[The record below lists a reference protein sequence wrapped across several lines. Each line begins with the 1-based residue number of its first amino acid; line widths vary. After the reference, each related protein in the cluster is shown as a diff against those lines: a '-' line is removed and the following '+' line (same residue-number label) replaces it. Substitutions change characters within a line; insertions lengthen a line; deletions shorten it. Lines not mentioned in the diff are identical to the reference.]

1 MAKLFPLTIAAV
13 VATGAVVMVTS
24 ASSAAA
30 EQADAP
36 SSLVEDYTHPNAE
49 GILAQHQL
57 KVFKGDGHIMF
68 DSAKT
73 YDEVGECAPGLL
85 QIEKS
90 LDVEPYGIF
99 YCFKTI
105 GTKGFLTLEVPATFG
120 VRGGSEAITA
130 TAKLPDGT
138 VLAPYE
144 VDPNE
149 RVAIEPGT
157 GNETPQAILVELRM
171 D

>member
-1 MAKLFPLTIAAV
+1 MKKIGPLTGAAV
-13 VATGAVVMVTS
+13 LATGAVVMVTS
-24 ASSAAA
+24 TGSSAA
-30 EQADAP
+30 EEADAP
-36 SSLVEDYTHPNAE
+36 SSIVEDYTHPNAD
-49 GILAQHQL
+49 GILAQHGL

-68 DSAKT
+68 DSAKS
-73 YDEVGECAPGLL
+73 YDEPECTPGLL
-85 QIEKS
+85 QVEKS
-90 LDVEPYGIF
+90 LDVEPYGVY
-99 YCFKTI
+99 YCFRTI
-105 GTKGFLTLEVPATFG
+105 GSKGFLTLEVPGTFG

-138 VLAPYE
+138 TLPPYE

-157 GNETPQAILVELRM
+157 GNEAPQAILVELRM

>member
-1 MAKLFPLTIAAV
+1 MKKIGPLAGAAV
-13 VATGAVVMVTS
+13 LATGAVIMVTTAS
-24 ASSAAA
+24 SSAAEEA
-30 EQADAP
+30 EDP
-36 SSLVEDYTHPNAE
+36 SSIVEDYTHPNADT
-49 GILAQHQL
+49 ILAQYGL

-73 YDEVGECAPGLL
+73 YDEPECTAGLL
-85 QIEKS
+85 QVEKT
-90 LDVEPYGIF
+90 LDVEPYGMY

-105 GTKGFLTLEVPATFG
+105 GTKGFLTLEVPGTFG
-120 VRGGSEAITA
+120 VRGGSEAIIA
-130 TAKLPDGT
+130 TAQLPDGT
-138 VLAPYE
+138 VLPPYE

-157 GNETPQAILVELRM
+157 GSEPPQAILVELRM

>member
-1 MAKLFPLTIAAV
+1 MKKIGPLAGAAV
-13 VATGAVVMVTS
+13 LATSAVVMVTTRS
-24 ASSAAA
+24 SSAADEA
-30 EQADAP
+30 EAP
-36 SSLVEDYTHPNAE
+36 SSIVEDYSHPNADA
-49 GILAQHQL
+49 ILTQYGL

-73 YDEVGECAPGLL
+73 YDEAECTAGLL
-85 QIEKS
+85 QVEKS
-90 LDVEPYGIF
+90 LDVEPYGMY
-99 YCFKTI
+99 YCFRTI
-105 GTKGFLTLEVPATFG
+105 GTEGFLTLEVPGTFG
-120 VRGGSEAITA
+120 VRGGSEAIIA

-138 VLAPYE
+138 VLPPYE

-157 GNETPQAILVELRM
+157 GSEPPQAILVELRM